1 MGQEVWSCRK
11 GALIL
16 ATTMPS
22 WHVALPSL
30 VMASIT
36 SEKHQAGLAWL
47 NVRKVSAFLVCKV
60 TICDV
65 DLDAVVCSPGAT
77 RTHTLALPS
86 NECMS
91 GQEAK
96 GSCRARTAYDFA
108 QHTSGAFSAVTTSWY
123 SPGLARRVAFC
134 STAVPPIA
142 AAWV

>member
-1 MGQEVWSCRK
+1 VGRCERDKKMWSCRK

-22 WHVALPSL
+22 WHVALQSL

-36 SEKHQAGLAWL
+36 SEKHQAGL
-47 NVRKVSAFLVCKV
+47 VRKVSAFLVSKV

-65 DLDAVVCSPGAT
+65 DTGAIVCSSGAM

-91 GQEAK
+91 GQELQSSSK
-96 GSCRARTAYDFA
+96 QLQGTHSR
-108 QHTSGAFSAVTTSWY
+108 
-123 SPGLARRVAFC
+123 
-134 STAVPPIA
+134 
-142 AAWV
+142 